1 MERTARPKVQ
11 VQEDSKEEEESLQ
24 VMYENELREIPCR
37 LETDS
42 VLDLKRH
49 IEQVLGLE
57 ASQFRLELNG
67 KDLSDECWLEDL
79 DIDINKDSE
88 EEGETKMH
96 IEVVAGLFAQMARY
110 SRVAFAIDLSGS
122 MVSVL
127 PCCVSL

>member
-1 MERTARPKVQ
+1 
-11 VQEDSKEEEESLQ
+11 LQ